1 VEPVAEKPAFAWRQT
16 LKRRLLV
23 AALALIAWSAV
34 IEARLVYLQVGRH
47 ADLTARAERQQ
58 LRTVETTAKRGDILD
73 RTGRV
78 LAYSVDADSIYAVP
92 TEISDPDAAAQALC
106 GVLEDC
112 GSREREALADRIRR
126 GRAFVY
132 VRRQVSPDE
141 ARRVAA
147 LELEG
152 IGFMKENRRFYP
164 NKDLAA
170 HVLGYVG
177 IDNTGLNGLE
187 ASYDSLIKG
196 RPGTVLIQTDARR
209 HAFSRIERPPT
220 TGATIELTIDQYLQ
234 HVAER
239 ELRGGVEENRA
250 AGGAAV
256 VMDPRNGEILALA
269 SWPGFNPNAYRD
281 SQPEAQRNRAV
292 QDLYEPGSTFKI
304 VTASAAF
311 EEKMVDPDDQI
322 DVSAGNIRFGA
333 RVIDDDHNYGVLSFT
348 DVLVKS
354 SNVGAIKVG
363 LKLGPER
370 LGLYMKRFGFGR
382 RTSPDFPGESAGI
395 MWDPARLTDSALAS
409 VSMGY
414 QVGVTPLQ
422 MAAALS
428 SIANGGELFE
438 PRIVRAVIADG
449 TRTPVPHK
457 VVRRTVS
464 AGTAAT
470 LSAIMEEVV
479 TRGTGKQAQVP
490 GFTSAGKTG
499 TAQKVVNGRY
509 SKSEYNA
516 SFVGFIPSRDPA
528 FVIVVVVDSPHGPNA
543 YYGGTVAA
551 PIFQRIAEAALRHQG
566 IPPSINPAPPVLVAR
581 RDDSRERPTSGPLDL
596 ALGRPAELPAIVTLA
611 GTAGGS
617 GALFP
622 DLGGLGARDALRM
635 LARLGLTARVLGA
648 GVVVEQEPAAG
659 SPIERGSVATLRL
672 GRDAGETAA
681 PPAARAAPMTA
692 AP

>member
-1 VEPVAEKPAFAWRQT
+1 MADKPALQWRQT
-16 LKRRLLV
+16 MKRRLLV
-23 AALALIAWSAV
+23 AALALVAWSAA

-47 ADLTARAERQQ
+47 ADLSARAERQQ

-73 RTGRV
+73 RDGRV

-92 TEISDPDAAAQALC
+92 TEISDPDAAAKALC
-106 GVLEDC
+106 GVLENC
-112 GSREREALADRIRR
+112 GPRERVALADRIRR
-126 GRAFVY
+126 GRAFAY

-239 ELRGGVEENRA
+239 ELRAGVEENRA
-250 AGGAAV
+250 AGGTAV

-269 SWPGFNPNAYRD
+269 NWPSFNPNAYRD
-281 SQPEAQRNRAV
+281 SRPDEQRNRAI
-292 QDLYEPGSTFKI
+292 QDLYEPGSTFMI

-311 EEKMVDPDDQI
+311 EEKVISPSDQI

-363 LKLGPER
+363 LKLGPDR
-370 LGLYMKRFGFGR
+370 MGAYMKRFGFGR

-395 MWDPARLTDSALAS
+395 MWDPAKLTDSALAS

-422 MAAALS
+422 MAAAVS

-438 PRIVRAVIADG
+438 PRIVRAVITDSA
-449 TRTPVPHK
+449 RTPVPHK
-457 VVRRTVS
+457 MVRRTVS

-470 LSAIMEEVV
+470 LSQIMEEVV
-479 TRGTGKQAQVP
+479 ERGTGTRAKIP
-490 GFTSAGKTG
+490 GYTVAGKTG
-499 TAQKVVNGRY
+499 TAQKVVNGQY
-509 SKSEYNA
+509 SRSDYNA
-516 SFVGFIPSRDPA
+516 SFVGFVPSRAPA
-528 FVIVVVVDSPHGPNA
+528 FAIVVVIDSPHGRNL
-543 YYGGTVAA
+543 YYGGSVAA
-551 PIFQRIAEAALRHQG
+551 PIFQRIADAALRNRG

-581 RDDSRERPTSGPLDL
+581 RDEARARPTSGP
-596 ALGRPAELPAIVTLA
+596 AALPAIVTLA
-611 GTAGGS
+611 GASGGS
-617 GALFP
+617 EPLFP
-622 DLGGLGARDALRM
+622 DLRGLGARDAVRT
-635 LARLGLTARVLGA
+635 LARLGLTARVQGA

-659 SPIERGSVATLRL
+659 SVIERGSVATLTL
-672 GRDAGETAA
+672 DRDAHDG
-681 PPAARAAPMTA
+681 R
-692 AP
+692 